1 MALWIV
7 RAGKSG
13 EYERKFLADGRVF
26 LTWESLNVNLEKV
39 ATNEKLIENLN
50 GIYNGQSPN
59 TVRNWANQIWAFSK
73 SIQKDDWIALPSK
86 FERTIHFGKVTGTYV
101 YDSHAGNP
109 YYHSIKV
116 DWFAPDIP
124 RTTFDQDILNSF
136 GAFLTVCRISRN
148 NAEER
153 IKTLFKN
160 GWKASHSTTIST
172 GITPDDSQIM
182 VEPGTINLE
191 ETANDQIAEF
201 IERRFAGHG
210 LTRIIEGI
218 LKAKGF
224 TVYRSPEG
232 PDNGVD
238 LLAAP
243 EPYGFG
249 SPKIC
254 IQVKSG
260 NVVVDRPTL
269 DQLVGVMTNVH
280 AEQGILVS
288 WGGFKQTVKKEE
300 RDKFFKVRFWGQK
313 EIIAELL
320 ENYSKLNEDL
330 KAEIPLKQVWTVVV
344 KEN

>member
-1 MALWIV
+1 MSLWLV

-13 EYERKFLADGRVF
+13 EYERKFLAEGKVY
-26 LTWESLNVNLEKV
+26 LTWEALKMNLEKV
-39 ATNEKLIENLN
+39 ETNDKLSEHLS
-50 GIYNGQSPN
+50 GIYTSQNPN
-59 TVRNWANQIWAFSK
+59 TLRNWSNQIWAFSK
-73 SIQKDDWIALPSK
+73 SIQKGDWIVLPSK
-86 FERTIHFGKVTGTYV
+86 FERTLHFGKVTGSYL
-101 YDSHAGNP
+101 YHSQADNP
-109 YYHSIKV
+109 YYHSLEV
-116 DWFAPDIP
+116 NWFAQDIP
-124 RTTFDQDILNSF
+124 RTAFDQDILNSF

-153 IKTLFKN
+153 IIALSKN
-160 GWKASHSTTIST
+160 GWKGSHSTTIST
-172 GITPDDSQIM
+172 GNIPDDSEVMI
-182 VEPGTINLE
+182 EPGIINLE

-249 SPKIC
+249 SPRIC

-330 KAEIPLKQVWTVVV
+330 KAEIPLKQVWTVVL
-344 KEN
+344 KE

>member
-1 MALWIV
+1 MSLWLV

-13 EYERKFLADGRVF
+13 EYERKFLKEGRVY
-26 LTWESLNVNLEKV
+26 LTWDGLKV
-39 ATNEKLIENLN
+39 DLGKIETTEKLNENLHEIFN
-50 GIYNGQSPN
+50 SQNRN
-59 TVRNWANQIWAFSK
+59 TIKNWSNQIWAFSK
-73 SIQKDDWIALPSK
+73 SIRKGDWIVLPSK
-86 FERTIHFGKVTGTYV
+86 FERTVHFGKVAGSYV
-101 YDSHAGNP
+101 YDAQAENP
-109 YYHSIKV
+109 YYHSLEV
-116 DWFAPDIP
+116 QWFAQDIP
-124 RTTFDQDILNSF
+124 RTAFDQDLLNSL

-153 IKTLFKN
+153 IKALYKN
-160 GWKASHSTTIST
+160 GWKGSHLTTVSSGVI
-172 GITPDDSQIM
+172 PDDLEVM
-182 VEPGTINLE
+182 TEPGSINLE

-249 SPKIC
+249 SPRIC

-313 EIIAELL
+313 EIIDELL
-320 ENYSKLNEDL
+320 ENYAKLNEDL
-330 KAEIPLKQVWTVVV
+330 RAEIPLKQVWTVVL
-344 KEN
+344 KE